1 MTLVSKNIF
10 AKKQFFE
17 KTTDMTNQC
26 YVPFREYVPVG
37 HSTFSIPI
45 PNYFADQEFYFS
57 YCTLT
62 PSTFSDQAA
71 KMDLD
76 IPEELEQEFKYK
88 IYYQGEYKDG
98 IPLFPDSI
106 TISNSETNILAMV
119 DKINT
124 FFEVKKPIGLN
135 HLGLFI
141 DWYDVRYDLLEN
153 TSWDEFV
160 RNLMAFEYYGVPFNE
175 QLHYNK
181 LPVSARSVPGA
192 NNYLFPVAR
201 VSDVMNNIRFRIHIA
216 HNTNAVFSTDSQFL
230 AMGFI
235 PDQIGKR
242 RKNNKLKM
250 ENNAMNEFET
260 ITAMVKPSM
269 TIMGGNQL
277 ILGLEPHNNFLMTF
291 PLTFTITR
299 KDNFKNINY
308 NIKLAQAMQDYAKN
322 CNLNFGFNYD
332 TNTKKFS
339 FVFPSNP
346 AFDYFVIII
355 PSELAERLG
364 FDFTTN
370 ITKEKRTGKVTKDAD
385 DFNIDETANEARALC
400 LDTAL
405 VLISD
410 YYNSS
415 NKTAGM
421 NNSYLTAL
429 YPTTTGTS
437 METPMV
443 ESCHAPTTMRV
454 SSTLAT
460 SKGFVL
466 PKFKLSRFLDNR
478 NFVDFVWTKGAYVSG
493 ILRGKK

>member
-1 MTLVSKNIF
+1 MKEE
-10 AKKQFFE
+10 E
-17 KTTDMTNQC
+17 K
-26 YVPFREYVPVG
+26 YVPFREYVPAG
-37 HSTFSIPI
+37 ASTFSIEI
-45 PNYFADQEFYFS
+45 PLYFADRQFYFS

-62 PSTFSDQAA
+62 PRLFSDQAA
-71 KMDLD
+71 KLGLD
-76 IPEELEQEFKYK
+76 DKEELDQVFKYK
-88 IYYQGEYKDG
+88 IHYKGDYKEG
-98 IPLFPDSI
+98 IPLYPGSVVI
-106 TISNSETNILAMV
+106 ANSETDSLNIV
-119 DKINT
+119 KRINT
-124 FFEVKKPIGLN
+124 FFETKKPEGLA
-135 HLGLFI
+135 HLGMFM

-153 TSWDEFV
+153 TSWDDFV
-160 RNLMAFEYYGVPFNE
+160 RNLMSFEYYDEPFNE
-175 QLHYNK
+175 NRHYNK
-181 LPVSARSVPGA
+181 LPESARSVPGA
-192 NNYLFPVAR
+192 NNYLFPKSR
-201 VSDVMNNIRFRIHIA
+201 VSDVMNHIRFRIHIA
-216 HNTNAVFSTDSQFL
+216 HNSNAVFSTDSQFL

-250 ENNAMNEFET
+250 ENNSMNEFET

-269 TIMGGNQL
+269 TIRGGNQL
-277 ILGLEPHNNFLMTF
+277 ILGLEPHSNYLATS

-308 NIKLAQAMQDYAKN
+308 NIKLAQAMQEYAKN
-322 CNLNFGFNYD
+322 CNLNFGFSYD

-370 ITKEKRTGKVTKDAD
+370 ITKEKSTGKVTKDAD

-454 SSTLAT
+454 SSTQAT
-460 SKGFVL
+460 SK
-466 PKFKLSRFLDNR
+466 
-478 NFVDFVWTKGAYVSG
+478 
-493 ILRGKK
+493 